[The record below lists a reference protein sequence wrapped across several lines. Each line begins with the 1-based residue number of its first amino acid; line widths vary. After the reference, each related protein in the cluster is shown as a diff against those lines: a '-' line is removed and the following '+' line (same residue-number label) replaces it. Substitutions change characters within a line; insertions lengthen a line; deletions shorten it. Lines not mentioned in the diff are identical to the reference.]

1 MRLVLRPR
9 VRAVWAIL
17 RMRHPLMASHI
28 VMRKYDDIKFVYVF
42 LLWPKASVDQ
52 LTCPSFLFVQLP
64 CTEISR
70 RRSSGG

>member
-28 VMRKYDDIKFVYVF
+28 VMRNYDDIKFVYVF
-42 LLWPKASVDQ
+42 FSGASVDQ
-52 LTCPSFLFVQLP
+52 LTLFVSLRTASMSRHLP
-64 CTEISR
+64 KTP
-70 RRSSGG
+70 

>member
-28 VMRKYDDIKFVYVF
+28 VMRNYDDIKFVYVF
-42 LLWPKASVDQ
+42 FSGRASVDQ
-52 LTCPSFLFVQLP
+52 LTLFVSLRTASMCRNLP
-64 CTEISR
+64 KTP
-70 RRSSGG
+70 